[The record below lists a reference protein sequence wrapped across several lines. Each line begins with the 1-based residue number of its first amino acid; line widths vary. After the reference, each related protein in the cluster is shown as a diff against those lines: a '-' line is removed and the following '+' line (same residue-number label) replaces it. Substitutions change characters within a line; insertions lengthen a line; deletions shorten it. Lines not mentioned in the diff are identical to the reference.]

1 MKVTNRIT
9 DNQERIEIT
18 VAGHISQENACGI
31 IQYAISEV
39 LGQPFKELVLDLRK
53 ALFPFPMALFRLH
66 SLMQIFKN
74 VVLQNELRVTIL
86 FHNGNTEQWMYLD
99 KASEF
104 DGINMKYFTSPKAA
118 MQFLSTDRHAEF
130 ASVH

>member
-1 MKVTNRIT
+1 MKITNRIT

-104 DGINMKYFTSPKAA
+104 DGINMKYFTSKKAA
-118 MQFLSTDRHAEF
+118 LQFLSTDRHAEY